1 MTQVRVGDRVVVPSN
16 IACGS
21 CWMCAQGLQSQCETT
36 QVHDQGT
43 GAALFGYSKLY
54 GQVPGAQAELLRV
67 PQAAYGL
74 IPVPAGP
81 PDDRFVYLS
90 DVLPT
95 AWQAVEYA
103 AVPEGG
109 SLAVLGLGPIG
120 DMATRVASV
129 RGVGN
134 VIGVD
139 LVPER
144 LARAQARGVA
154 VIDADSA
161 PDVAAEIREMTDGRG
176 ADAVIDAVGMEARG
190 SPVAH
195 ALHAAVGA
203 TPDAVAEPL
212 MRRAGTDRLQA
223 LHTAIDAVRR
233 GGTVSIS
240 GVYGGMSDP
249 MPMMVLFDRQGS
261 SCGWARRTSNGG
273 SRRSC
278 RCCSA
283 TTIRWASIR
292 SRRTETEDVGADH
305 VGRQRIPA
313 GDHEAALHR
322 DASERTGADHRRVP
336 DDDPDVDRKPSRHR
350 RDERVHVLEERVLV
364 LLRCPR
370 MAVVSRGKA
379 HRDVLQRQRH
389 GRSPVHLELRQR
401 DERLVLENAPADDH
415 LTLGPAHI
423 QLRRIRELD
432 PLERGAV
439 VIDEL
444 DALLANDGHEPGELE
459 DLVGLAGSGAAGH
472 HQEARPEPLQ
482 VPDGR
487 PQRVRLRHARG
498 VVYGHRRLVRL
509 ERDHA
514 VLHDVLQVE

>member
-1 MTQVRVGDRVVVPSN
+1 
-16 IACGS
+16 
-21 CWMCAQGLQSQCETT
+21 MCAQGLQSQCETT

-109 SLAVLGLGPIG
+109 SLAVL
-120 DMATRVASV
+120 
-129 RGVGN
+129 
-134 VIGVD
+134 GVD

-305 VGRQRIPA
+305 VGGERIPA
-313 GDHEAALHR
+313 GNHEAALHG
-322 DASERTGADHRRVP
+322 DASERTRADHRRVS

-459 DLVGLAGSGAAGH
+459 DLV
-472 HQEARPEPLQ
+472 
-482 VPDGR
+482 
-487 PQRVRLRHARG
+487 
-498 VVYGHRRLVRL
+498 YGHRRLVRL